1 MQCMF
6 FQLVIVS
13 SLEAIGMFVGMFS
26 NPKLKTKAVDDSQLV
41 LACNSFK
48 QLIIHPN
55 YPTAEASQQ
64 QAVLEFQFQLSLID
78 L

>member
-1 MQCMF
+1 MQCVF

-13 SLEAIGMFVGMFS
+13 SLEAIGMFIGMFS
-26 NPKLKTKAVDDSQLV
+26 NPKLKMKAVRDSQLV

-48 QLIIHPN
+48 QLIIHQN
-55 YPTAEASQQ
+55 YPPAETSQQ
-64 QAVLEFQFQLSLID
+64 QAILEFQFQLSLID